1 VLLDLPLWIKSGS
14 DILSF
19 VASTPAFQREGI
31 TSQQL
36 AQAEAN
42 AGFTFLLNGW
52 NEIADTVSE
61 DARLKAH

>member
-1 VLLDLPLWIKSGS
+1 MVLLDLPLWIKSGS

-36 AQAEAN
+36 
-42 AGFTFLLNGW
+42 L
-52 NEIADTVSE
+52 
-61 DARLKAH
+61 RLRRMPASRSC